1 MSKVIA
7 ICNQKGGV
15 GKTTTS
21 TALAQALKMKGYK
34 VLFIDTDPQGNAT
47 DTYRGEVS
55 GVATLYDFL
64 FENEPANECIQKTES
79 GLLIASDP
87 LLREAGKHLDGVSGA
102 YRLKERLEPIR
113 EDFDFILIDTPP
125 MLGSLLTN
133 ALTAADEVIIP
144 VTADRYGVQGLAQLY
159 ETISDIKKYTNPGLK
174 TDGLLLVKYTWRTR
188 LSRELHKSLKEIS
201 DQFGTRV
208 YKTTIRESTKT
219 REAQTAQMS
228 LFEYAPNSTTASDYL
243 SLAEEYLKGDK

>member
-7 ICNQKGGV
+7 VCSQKGGV

-21 TALAQALKMKGYK
+21 TALAQVLKMKGYK

-47 DTYRGEVS
+47 DTYRGKID
-55 GVATLYDFL
+55 GVATLYDFM
-64 FENEPANECIQKTES
+64 FEGEPANECIQKTDS

-102 YRLKERLEPIR
+102 YRLREKLEPIR
-113 EDFDFILIDTPP
+113 EDFDFIVIDTPP
-125 MLGSLLTN
+125 GLGELLTN
-133 ALTAADEVIIP
+133 ALTAADEVIVP

-159 ETISDIKKYTNPGLK
+159 ETIAEIKRYTNPKLK

-188 LSRELHKSLKEIS
+188 LSRELHKSLKDIS
-201 DQFGTRV
+201 VQFETKV
-208 YKTTIRESTKT
+208 YKNTIRESTKT

-228 LFEYAPNSTTASDYL
+228 LFEYAPNSTTATDYMNF
-243 SLAEEYLKGDK
+243 AEEYLKGE